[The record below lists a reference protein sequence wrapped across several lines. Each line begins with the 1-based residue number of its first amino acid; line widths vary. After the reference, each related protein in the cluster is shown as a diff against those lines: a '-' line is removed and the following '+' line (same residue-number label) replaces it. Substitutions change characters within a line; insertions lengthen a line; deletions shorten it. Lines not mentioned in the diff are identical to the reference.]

1 MPDSV
6 AAAMLLKAVLPHVNV
21 LAGGRA
27 VHATRRLRCAPL
39 PARSQSCPI
48 TRYHLFAS
56 LKRATTDAGI
66 LPLSGTGT
74 SLA

>member
-27 VHATRRLRCAPL
+27 VHATRRLRCAPYPL
-39 PARSQSCPI
+39 APN
-48 TRYHLFAS
+48 
-56 LKRATTDAGI
+56 RAPSHVTVYS
-66 LPLSGTGT
+66 PH
-74 SLA
+74 